1 MSRPAPI
8 IEYAHK
14 INKNTAEF
22 TVNDLV
28 AFMKWWTKQP
38 VRKDILTMRSEYMQK
53 NKKTSKTVGNKVDQ
67 SNIDDGEAQEA
78 QEEAQAEQEVVCEMG
93 LTQLD
98 IDALKWALHEIFQ
111 NYDLT
116 DSTYEAPLTELN
128 ENLNSL

>member
-53 NKKTSKTVGNKVDQ
+53 NKKTEVKQV
-67 SNIDDGEAQEA
+67 
-78 QEEAQAEQEVVCEMG
+78 AQAEPEVVCEMG
-93 LTQLD
+93 LTQAD
-98 IDALKWALHEIFQ
+98 IDALKWALNEIFQ
-111 NYDLT
+111 NYELLGT
-116 DSTYEAPLTELN
+116 TYEKPLTELN